1 MRLDAHLL
9 NLIRT
14 AARRRRPLP
23 AASFLVA
30 IVVVVAT
37 LAASLTLLLTSDTA
51 HGANFTVTTGSD
63 GVDLTRATAS
73 ARQPGSP
80 AGLPGCTLRAAIM
93 EANAL
98 DGDDTITLPPV
109 NTSSPSP
116 RPTRTPP

>member
-63 GVDLTRATAS
+63 GVDFNPGDGICS
-73 ARQPGSP
+73 AGLPACRP
-80 AGLPGCTLRAAIM
+80 AGLHAARR
-93 EANAL
+93 
-98 DGDDTITLPPV
+98 DHGGQR
-109 NTSSPSP
+109 P
-116 RPTRTPP
+116 RRRRHHHSAPQ